1 MVSMAEI
8 EDSIVAIDGFSS
20 CGKST
25 LAKELAREL
34 GYRFIDSG
42 AMYRACTL
50 YFLDN
55 NININDL
62 NAITKSLDNIH
73 IEFQNIDG
81 YNATI
86 LNGTNV
92 TSEIRSLRVAN
103 QVSEVAAIKVVREKM
118 VKLQHEMG
126 AQKRIVMDGR
136 DIGSVVFPNAEHKFF
151 VTAKVD
157 VRVQRRHIEL
167 ITKGKKVTID
177 EVRKNLAHRDHIDST
192 RKESPLTQTPSH
204 ILIDNSYLTRAE
216 QLLVALRHIEAKD
229 LKVKSQKAYS

>member
-1 MVSMAEI
+1 MNEI
-8 EDSIVAIDGFSS
+8 VDSVVAIDGFSS

-25 LAKELAREL
+25 LAKELASEL

-55 NININDL
+55 NISINDIS
-62 NAITKSLDNIH
+62 AIISALDEIH

-86 LNGTNV
+86 LNGKNI

-103 QVSEVAAIKVVREKM
+103 QVSEVATIKEVREKM
-118 VKLQHEMG
+118 VKLQHAMG

-136 DIGSVVFPNAEHKFF
+136 DIGSVVFPDAEHKFF
-151 VTAKVD
+151 VTADVD
-157 VRVQRRHIEL
+157 VRVKRRHNEL
-167 ITKGKKVTID
+167 TTKGKSVTMK
-177 EVRKNLAHRDHIDST
+177 EVKDNLQHRDHIDST

-216 QLLVALRHIEAKD
+216 QLMVALKHIRAKNKTLTTVD
-229 LKVKSQKAYS
+229 

>member
-1 MVSMAEI
+1 MTEI
-8 EDSIVAIDGFSS
+8 EDSVVAIDGFSS

-55 NININDL
+55 NIDIDDI
-62 NAITKSLDNIH
+62 AAVTKALDNIH

-81 YNATI
+81 HNATI
-86 LNGTNV
+86 LNGKNI

-103 QVSEVAAIKVVREKM
+103 QVSEVATIKVVRQQM
-118 VKLQHEMG
+118 VKLQHAMG

-136 DIGSVVFPNAEHKFF
+136 DIGSVVFPDAEHKFF
-151 VTAKVD
+151 ITADVD
-157 VRVQRRHIEL
+157 VRVQRRHNEL
-167 ITKGKKVTID
+167 TTKGRNVTMQD
-177 EVRKNLAHRDHIDST
+177 VKENLEHRDHIDST
-192 RKESPLTQTPSH
+192 REESPLTQTPSH

-216 QLLVALRHIEAKD
+216 QLMIALKHIKAKNKTLVA
-229 LKVKSQKAYS
+229 

>member
-1 MVSMAEI
+1 MTEI
-8 EDSIVAIDGFSS
+8 VDSVVAIDGYSS

-25 LAKELAREL
+25 LAKELAKEL

-55 NININDL
+55 SVDL
-62 NAITKSLDNIH
+62 NSIDAITEALKDIH

-81 YNATI
+81 HNATI
-86 LNGTNV
+86 LNGKNI

-103 QVSEVAAIKVVREKM
+103 QVSEVAAIKIVREQM
-118 VKLQHEMG
+118 VKLQQAMG

-136 DIGSVVFPNAEHKFF
+136 DIGSVVFPNAQHKFF
-151 VTAKVD
+151 ITAEVD
-157 VRVQRRHIEL
+157 VRVQRRHNEL
-167 ITKGKKVTID
+167 TTKGKTVSVQDVK
-177 EVRKNLAHRDHIDST
+177 KNLEHRDHIDST
-192 RKESPLTQTPSH
+192 RKESPLTKTPSH

-216 QLLVALRHIEAKD
+216 QLMIALKHIQAKNRT
-229 LKVKSQKAYS
+229 LIT

>member
-1 MVSMAEI
+1 MTNI
-8 EDSIVAIDGFSS
+8 EDSVVAIDGFSS

-25 LAKELAREL
+25 LAKELAKEL

-50 YFLDN
+50 YFLDHGLD
-55 NININDL
+55 INDIDKVTTAL
-62 NAITKSLDNIH
+62 KDIH

-81 YNATI
+81 HNATI
-86 LNGTNV
+86 LNGENV

-103 QVSEVAAIKVVREKM
+103 QVSEVATIKVVREQM
-118 VKLQHEMG
+118 VRLQHAMG

-136 DIGSVVFPNAEHKFF
+136 DIGSVVFPNAQHKFF
-151 VTAKVD
+151 VTAAVD
-157 VRVQRRHIEL
+157 VRVQRRYNEL
-167 ITKGKKVTID
+167 TTKGKTVTI
-177 EVRKNLAHRDHIDST
+177 EAVKENLEHRDHIDST

-216 QLLVALRHIEAKD
+216 QLMIALKHIEANNSK
-229 LKVKSQKAYS
+229 KNH

>member
-1 MVSMAEI
+1 MTEI

-25 LAKELAREL
+25 LAKELAKEL

-55 NININDL
+55 NIDIN
-62 NAITKSLDNIH
+62 NVEAITTALDDID

-81 YNATI
+81 YNATF
-86 LNGTNV
+86 LNGENV

-103 QVSEVAAIKVVREKM
+103 QVSEVAAIKVVRQKM
-118 VKLQHEMG
+118 VKLQNAMG

-151 VTAKVD
+151 ITAEVE
-157 VRVQRRHIEL
+157 VRVKRRHNEL
-167 ITKGKKVTID
+167 TTKGKTVTME
-177 EVRKNLAHRDHIDST
+177 EVRKNLEHRDHIDST
-192 RKESPLTQTPSH
+192 RKESPLTKTPSH

-216 QLLVALRHIEAKD
+216 QLMVALKHIKAKS
-229 LKVKSQKAYS
+229 KI

>member
-1 MVSMAEI
+1 MTNI
-8 EDSIVAIDGFSS
+8 EDSVVAIDGFSS

-25 LAKELAREL
+25 LAKELAKEL

-55 NININDL
+55 GIDINKIDAVTTAL
-62 NAITKSLDNIH
+62 KDIH

-81 YNATI
+81 HNATI
-86 LNGTNV
+86 LNGENI

-103 QVSEVAAIKVVREKM
+103 QVSEVATIKVVREQM
-118 VKLQHEMG
+118 VRLQQAMG

-136 DIGSVVFPNAEHKFF
+136 DIGSVVFPNAQHKFF
-151 VTAKVD
+151 VTAEIT
-157 VRVQRRHIEL
+157 VRVQRRYNEL
-167 ITKGKKVTID
+167 TTKGKKVTI
-177 EVRKNLAHRDHIDST
+177 EAVKENLAHRDHIDST

-216 QLLVALRHIEAKD
+216 QLMIALRHIEAKNSKEIT
-229 LKVKSQKAYS
+229 LNN